1 MGGGWKRMRRERE
14 WEGKGEGGK
23 AWERQEKGGKKRGR
37 PDRGGGGMIGIGNE
51 RI

>member
-1 MGGGWKRMRRERE
+1 MRRERE
-14 WEGKGEGGK
+14 WEGKGEEGK
-23 AWERQEKGGKKRGR
+23 AREGQEKGGKKRGR